1 MKTVFEKS
9 LTMSGSGIMDRRA
22 KVISDSARQEST
34 RFIQELESQLNKLD
48 KQELEL
54 ESQLNKL
61 DKQELDLNDFGPE
74 NTDSLRPAS
83 RDFDPEKWVRE
94 NNSIE
99 EQRQI
104 IKVKLDI
111 ARKFHA
117 KYFSIDE

>member
-22 KVISDSARQEST
+22 KVISDSAQQEST
-34 RFIQELESQLNKLD
+34 RFIQ
-48 KQELEL
+48 EL